1 MAFGRAKKPGSS
13 RAPLEEP
20 ALLEYAVKSLA
31 SKMKSERDLRKR
43 LAERASPDEEGA
55 QAVAQVLVK
64 LKELG
69 YLSDERFA
77 ADFTRL
83 RQENDKFGR
92 RRVQQGLMQK
102 GIAAPLASQALAKQY
117 DDVDEVALARE
128 YVARKRM
135 RPPSGGP
142 GNDPAQKQKETA
154 RAMRRLMAAGFSSR
168 AVWGVLRG
176 WGAEIEEADVTEG
189 EGV

>member
-1 MAFGRAKKPGSS
+1 VAFGRSSKPK
-13 RAPLEEP
+13 APLDEP
-20 ALLEYAVKSLA
+20 ALLDYAVKSLG
-31 SKMKSERDLRKR
+31 SKMKSERDLRRR
-43 LAERASPDEEGA
+43 LAERASAGEDGPALVER
-55 QAVAQVLVK
+55 VLGK

-102 GIAAPLASQALAKQY
+102 GIAAPLATEALARQY
-117 DDVDEVALARE
+117 DEVDEVALARE

-135 RPPSGGP
+135 KPPSGGAA
-142 GNDPAQKQKETA
+142 NDPAQKQKETA
-154 RAMRRLMAAGFSSR
+154 RAMRRLMAAGFSSK
-168 AVWGVLRG
+168 AIWGVLRG
-176 WGAEIEEADVTEG
+176 WGAELDEVDVRDG
-189 EGV
+189 EDV

>member
-1 MAFGRAKKPGSS
+1 MAFGRAKKS
-13 RAPLEEP
+13 REPLEEP
-20 ALLEYAVKSLA
+20 ALLDYALKSLG

-43 LAERASPDEEGA
+43 LVDRAAPDEVGA
-55 QAVAQVLVK
+55 QAVARVLTK
-64 LKELG
+64 LKDLG

-102 GIAAPLASQALAKQY
+102 GIAAPLATEALAKQY
-117 DDVDEVALARE
+117 DEVDEVALARE

-135 RPPSGGP
+135 KPPAG
-142 GNDPAQKQKETA
+142 DREQKQKETA
-154 RAMRRLMAAGFSSR
+154 RAMRRLVAAGFSSK
-168 AVWGVLRG
+168 AVWGVLRN
-176 WGAEIEEADVTEG
+176 WGAEIEEADISEVD
-189 EGV
+189 GV